1 VAKKGDLCFC
11 SWSGG
16 KDSCLAL
23 FRALG
28 SGLRPTVLLT
38 MLTETGERSRSH
50 GLPVTLLKEQ
60 AERLGMRLVTVC
72 TSWDDYEKNFLNAAR
87 RLREEGISAGIFGD
101 IDLEQHRE
109 WVERVCAKEGMEAL
123 LPLWKSSRDDLL
135 AELQSSGFKAVIVS
149 VKNGVLD
156 SGFLGKTLDAE
167 IIEEMKIA
175 GIDASGEEGE
185 YHTFVTDGPIFSR
198 PVDFSRGHVH
208 LRDGYHFLDMDTLE
222 TEHVMR
228 G

>member
-1 VAKKGDLCFC
+1 MPKKGDLCFC

-50 GLPVTLLKEQ
+50 GLPVTLLEEQ
-60 AERLGMRLVTVC
+60 AERLGMRPVTVC
-72 TSWDDYEKNFLNAAR
+72 TSWDDYEKNFLDAAR
-87 RLREEGISAGIFGD
+87 RFRREGISAGIFGD

-109 WVERVCAKEGMEAL
+109 WVERVCAKEGIEAL
-123 LPLWKSSRDDLL
+123 LPLWKHSRDDLL
-135 AELQSSGFKAVIVS
+135 TELLSSGFKAVIVS
-149 VKNGVLD
+149 VKEGVLD
-156 SGFLGKTLDAE
+156 RDFLGKSLDATV
-167 IIEEMKIA
+167 IGDMKDA

-185 YHTFVTDGPIFSR
+185 YHTFVTDGPIFSK
-198 PVDFSRGHVH
+198 PVEFSRGSIH
-208 LRDGYHFLDMDTLE
+208 LRDGYHFLDLGISQADQAMMD
-222 TEHVMR
+222 
-228 G
+228 